1 MTELILTER
10 HGAVARLVLNAPASM
25 NAIGPAMARE
35 LVAASAALAADASV
49 RAVIVTGAGA
59 HFMAG
64 GDIRYFAE
72 LLEQDVAARDAGLA
86 ALINDVG
93 AAVTNL
99 TTMSKPVIGAVR
111 GAAAGFG
118 FSLMCACD
126 IVVASDTT
134 TCKLAYGEL
143 GASPDGGGSFHLP
156 RVVGVRRALEIAL
169 LDERIDAARAQA
181 LGLVTRVV
189 ADAALDEEAMAL
201 AQRLAVKA
209 TAALGRTKSLLR
221 AAPLHD
227 LATHLDAER
236 RSFLD
241 AAGSAD
247 FAEGVHAFLG
257 KRKAQFRGN

>member
-1 MTELILTER
+1 MTDLILIER

-35 LVAASAALAADASV
+35 LVAASAALAADDSV
-49 RAVIVTGAGA
+49 RAVVVTGAGA

-64 GDIRYFAE
+64 GDIRYFVE
-72 LLEQDVAARDAGLA
+72 LLEQDAAARDAGLA
-86 ALINDVG
+86 ALIDDVG
-93 AAVTNL
+93 TAVSTL
-99 TTMSKPVIGAVR
+99 TTMAKPVIGAVR

-118 FSLMCACD
+118 FSLLCACD
-126 IVVASDTT
+126 LVIASETT

-156 RVVGVRRALEIAL
+156 RLVGVRRALEIAL

-189 ADAALDEEAMAL
+189 ADAVLDEEAMAL
-201 AQRLAVKA
+201 AQRLAAKA
-209 TAALGRTKSLLR
+209 TAALGRTKALLR

-241 AAGSAD
+241 AAGSVD
-247 FAEGVHAFLG
+247 FAEGVQAFLG
-257 KRKAQFRGN
+257 KRKPQFRGH